1 MKFVFLQS
9 LFRGAC
15 LQKVSKNLKIK
26 WNQVML
32 PKSGLSIPCTH
43 GPLGMKDTLFIAT
56 TSYNIR
62 EYDSDSK
69 KGIYS

>member
-1 MKFVFLQS
+1 
-9 LFRGAC
+9 
-15 LQKVSKNLKIK
+15 
-26 WNQVML
+26 ML